1 LQYLN
6 RNRIV
11 NLPLWNLVV
20 QGKLE
25 FEFDV
30 RQEKNRLAFGM
41 ANRMKENPY
50 NKAIRTDDL
59 GRHTVCLR
67 KRCAGDAQ
75 EPSFQAGPF
84 ALVRRSIGRY
94 TD

>member
-1 LQYLN
+1 MRNEKKINFKPEN
-6 RNRIV
+6 R
-11 NLPLWNLVV
+11 
-20 QGKLE
+20 
-25 FEFDV
+25 
-30 RQEKNRLAFGM
+30 
-41 ANRMKENPY
+41 PY

-59 GRHTVCLR
+59 GRHALCLR
-67 KRCAGDAQ
+67 KGRAGDAQ